1 MKKLRVAWIST
12 AALDK
17 TARGLTSDQASMRY
31 RMLIPSAALQA
42 LGCESSVL
50 YAAPAAN
57 RRAILSRLDGMDA
70 VVIAKLFI
78 DERRLDQE
86 APGLLQ
92 LVAEIGARGIKL
104 LADFSD
110 NTFVHPRRGP
120 VDRSLANIVDLVV
133 ASTPELAQL
142 LRQETPVPVV
152 SVTDPVEGGRG
163 EPRVPADARSP
174 AAPLALLWFGHWTN
188 FRTLQI
194 AWEQLAPLAA
204 ERPLSMLVLSRPGG
218 GHEEAVARMDAEW
231 RKTGSTCRF
240 RPWSVA
246 TVFEALRECD
256 AVVIPSDPQNP
267 EKSIK
272 SPNRFCESVWA
283 GRFVVA
289 HPLPSYQRLAAG
301 GWVGADVAEGLR
313 WMLARPDEALARIHA
328 GQSAVAAAHSPQAVG
343 QAWKRVIETAIG

>member
-50 YAAPAAN
+50 YAVPAAN
-57 RRAILSRLDGMDA
+57 RRAILSRLEGVDA
-70 VVIAKLFI
+70 VVIAKVLF
-78 DERRLDQE
+78 DGNRFDQE

-110 NTFVHPRRGP
+110 NTFLDPRRGP
-120 VDRSLANIVDLVV
+120 IDRSLANLVDLVV
-133 ASTPELAQL
+133 VSTPGLAQV
-142 LRQETPVPVV
+142 LRGETHVPVV
-152 SVTDPVEGGRG
+152 SVTDPVEGQRG
-163 EPRVPADARSP
+163 EPRVAVDAG
-174 AAPLALLWFGHWTN
+174 APLKLLWFGHWAN
-188 FRTLQI
+188 FHTLQI
-194 AWEQLAPLAA
+194 AWEQLTPLAA
-204 ERPLSMLVLSRPGG
+204 ERSLSWVILSRPGVK
-218 GHEEAVARMDAEW
+218 HEEAVAMMDAEW
-231 RKTGSTCRF
+231 RKTGSACRF
-240 RPWSVA
+240 RSWSVA

-256 AVVIPSDPQNP
+256 AVVIPSDPQHP

-289 HPLPSYQRLAAG
+289 HPLPSYQLLAAG
-301 GWVGADVAEGLR
+301 GWVGADLAEGLR
-313 WMLARPDEALARIHA
+313 WMLAQPDEALARIHV
-328 GQSAVAAAHSPQAVG
+328 GQSAVAAAHSPEAVG